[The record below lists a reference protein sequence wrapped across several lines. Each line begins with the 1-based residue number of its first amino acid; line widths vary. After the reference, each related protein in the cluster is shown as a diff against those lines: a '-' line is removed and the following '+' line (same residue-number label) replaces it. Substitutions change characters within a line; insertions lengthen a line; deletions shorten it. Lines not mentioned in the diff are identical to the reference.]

1 MSRVSPEQDPFR
13 AIVDANRRRML
24 DHMLVQERT
33 VGELAGLLGIAQ
45 PSVSQHMAVLRLA
58 GLVDERQEGRRTFY
72 SVRAADL
79 RGVAEWI
86 AKYEVFWAERLDALA
101 AHLARQ
107 RQ

>member
-13 AIVDANRRRML
+13 AIADANRRRML
-24 DHMLVQERT
+24 DHMLAQERT

-101 AHLARQ
+101 EHLARQ